1 MTNIKLTKEQK
12 KLLSL
17 GPKYAIEQEPKE
29 YINEL
34 IIETENAIRK

>member
-1 MTNIKLTKEQK
+1 MTNIKLTKEQTK
-12 KLLSL
+12 FLSL
-17 GPKYAIEQEPKE
+17 RHKYAIEEEPKE